1 MRKPYHHAHEL
12 PKALPVFP
20 LPGAI
25 LLPRARL
32 PLNVFEPRY
41 LQMVDAAL
49 ATEDRMI
56 VVVQPNDPAADLG
69 PEHTPPPAL
78 YRIGC
83 AGRIVS
89 FLETDDG
96 RSLISL
102 DGVCRVRLGD
112 EHSGD
117 MPYRV
122 FDTDFS
128 AYEKDLETDA
138 REDEMNRTGLLKA
151 VQDFTAHHN
160 ISMDFDAM
168 SKTQGE
174 ALINSLSIIAPY
186 GPREKQALLEADSV
200 VERTETLIALTEMAL
215 AGGDGSMGGASGPGG
230 SLQ

>member
-1 MRKPYHHAHEL
+1 MRKTYHHSNEL

-20 LPGAI
+20 LLGAI

-41 LQMVDAAL
+41 LEMVDKAL

-89 FLETDDG
+89 FMETDDG

-102 DGVCRVRLGD
+102 EGVARVRLGD
-112 EHSGD
+112 EHTD
-117 MPYRV
+117 DIPYRV
-122 FDTDFS
+122 FDTDFVF
-128 AYEKDLETDA
+128 YEKDLEADA
-138 REDEMNRTGLLKA
+138 RESEMNRDGLMKA
-151 VQDFTAHHN
+151 VKAFTDHHN
-160 ISMDFDAM
+160 ISMDFESM
-168 SKTQGE
+168 NKTKGE

-186 GPREKQALLEADSV
+186 GAREKQALLEADSV

-215 AGGDGSMGGASGPGG
+215 AGGDGAPGSGGG

>member
-1 MRKPYHHAHEL
+1 MRKHYHHAQEL

-41 LQMVDAAL
+41 LQMIDTAL
-49 ATEDRMI
+49 ASEDRMI
-56 VVVQPNDPAADLG
+56 VIVQPNDPAADLG

-89 FLETDDG
+89 FVETDDG

-102 DGVCRVRLGD
+102 EGVARVRLGQ
-112 EHSGD
+112 EQEGD

-122 FDTDFS
+122 FETDF
-128 AYEKDLETDA
+128 AFYEKDLEPDL
-138 REDEMNRTGLLKA
+138 REDEMNREGLMKA
-151 VQDFTAHHN
+151 VRDFTTHHG
-160 ISMDFDAM
+160 ISMDFKAM
-168 SKTQGE
+168 EKTQGE

-186 GPREKQALLEADSV
+186 GAREKQALLEADSV

-215 AGGDGSMGGASGPGG
+215 ASDDAVGGAGGPGG

>member
-1 MRKPYHHAHEL
+1 MRKHYHHAKEL

-41 LQMVDAAL
+41 LDMVDAAL
-49 ATEDRMI
+49 ATEDRLI

-89 FLETDDG
+89 YMETDDG

-102 DGVCRVRLGD
+102 EGVARVRLGEELMVD
-112 EHSGD
+112 K
-117 MPYRV
+117 PYRE
-122 FDTDFS
+122 FETDFS
-128 AYEKDLETDA
+128 FYEKDLEPDE
-138 REDEMNRTGLLKA
+138 REGEMNRKGLMKA
-151 VQDFTAHHN
+151 VQDFTRHHG
-160 ISMDFDAM
+160 ISMDFEAM
-168 SKTQGE
+168 EKTPGE

-186 GPREKQALLEADSV
+186 GAREKQALLEADSV

-215 AGGDGSMGGASGPGG
+215 ASDDTMGGSGGPGG
-230 SLQ
+230 PLQ